1 MPPADDGE
9 AAVRFYDQKKAFGE
23 LSNYWELA
31 VPIKHNGK
39 TYATSE
45 HLYQALKYDY
55 DGAPA
60 ANAAHA
66 EMIRTASTPAI
77 AKALSNPDVP
87 GHWKWQQRY
96 ANEARLYRQF
106 GSVIDPHW
114 LDAPAKAYESDNSP
128 LQHWEKTYGV
138 QQCHRNKAMLTA
150 LRAKFT
156 QWSHGRRVL
165 MNTGHKK
172 LIEASPSDAYWGIG
186 HEGHGLNMLGRMLES
201 VREDLHKSSENK

>member
-1 MPPADDGE
+1 MSKRKHGDLHPADDGK
-9 AAVRFYDQKKAFGE
+9 AVVRFCDQKTEFGE
-23 LSNYWELA
+23 LSNYWVLA

-66 EMIRTASTPAI
+66 ELIRTARTPAI

-87 GHWKWQQRY
+87 GHWKWQKHY
-96 ANEARLYRQF
+96 ADQARLYRQF

-114 LDAPAKAYESDNSP
+114 LEAPAKAD
-128 LQHWEKTYGV
+128 GV
-138 QQCHRNKAMLTA
+138 QQCHRDKAMLTA

-165 MNTGHKK
+165 IDTGHKK
-172 LIEASPSDAYWGIG
+172 LIEASPTDAHWGAG
-186 HEGHGLNMLGRMLES
+186 HDGRGLNMLGRMLES
-201 VREDLHKSSENK
+201 VREDLQKSLENKE